1 MVQVSHR
8 PIKEFVVTKFTRYPS
23 PGELARRAIVE
34 SSPMAPAHL
43 RWLNGVAYKLTY
55 PAASVISDT
64 FVKEFLDGRVW
75 VQVEYANMPK
85 FTPTIH
91 SEGENVIVPMLDF
104 SGDED
109 EAVLIGWLKSQAQP
123 SKSLDK

>member
-8 PIKEFVVTKFTRYPS
+8 PIKEFVVTKFTQYPS
-23 PGELARRAIVE
+23 PGELGRRAIVE
-34 SSPMAPAHL
+34 SAPMSPAHL
-43 RWLNGVAYKLTY
+43 RWLNGIIYKLTY

-75 VQVEYANMPK
+75 VQVEYASLPN

-91 SEGENVIVPMLDF
+91 SEGENVIVPVLDF

-109 EAVLIGWLKSQAQP
+109 EAVLIGWLKGQKQP
-123 SKSLDK
+123 